1 MNRFAYY
8 GLIGGLVVISYL
20 FANGLAGLLVATA
33 APVGQETLHKQ
44 KIYAYRDWQ
53 STGVQLHANETV
65 AITAEGEWLYT
76 PGEYHG
82 PEGHPRYPAPD
93 FYPIPGVAGGVLIG
107 KIGESGTPFVVARN
121 SWNASY
127 DGWDASAGRYA
138 EGLLYLRINDD
149 ILSDNRGA
157 VAVDV
162 SVQAVDERSTM
173 P

>member
-1 MNRFAYY
+1 MNRLLTY
-8 GLIGGLVVISYL
+8 GLIGGIVLIGYL
-20 FANGLAGLLVATA
+20 LANGLAGLLVATA

-53 STGVQLHANETV
+53 STGVQVHANE
-65 AITAEGEWLYT
+65 AIEIQAAGEWLYT

-93 FYPIPGVAGGVLIG
+93 FYPIAGAPGGVLIG
-107 KIGESGTPFVVARN
+107 KIGESGTPFVVGRN
-121 SWNASY
+121 SWNSSY
-127 DGWDASAGRYA
+127 DGWNASAGRYA

-149 ILSDNRGA
+149 ILSDNRGS

-162 SVQAVDERSTM
+162 TVQSIDERSAL

>member
-1 MNRFAYY
+1 MNRLLYY
-8 GLIGGLVVISYL
+8 GLLGGLVVIGYL
-20 FANGLAGLLVATA
+20 LANGLAGLLVATA

-53 STGVQLHANETV
+53 STGVQIHANETFE
-65 AITAEGEWLYT
+65 ITAEGEWLYT

-82 PEGHPRYPAPD
+82 PDGHPRYPAPS
-93 FYPIPGVAGGVLIG
+93 FYPIADVAGGVLIG
-107 KIGESGTPFVVARN
+107 KIGENGTPFVVGSRN
-121 SWNASY
+121 WNSSY

-157 VAVDV
+157 VTVDV
-162 SVQAVDERSTM
+162 TAHAVDEQSMIR
-173 P
+173 